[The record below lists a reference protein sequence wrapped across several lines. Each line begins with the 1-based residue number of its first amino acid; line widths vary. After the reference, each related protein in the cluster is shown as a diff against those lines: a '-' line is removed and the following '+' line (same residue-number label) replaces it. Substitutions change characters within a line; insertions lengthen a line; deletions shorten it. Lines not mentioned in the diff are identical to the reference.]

1 MGANLDNLVKA
12 IPSVTNENPQQTLE
26 WWILNCGLPIL
37 FGEHFTHTQMD
48 GWMDGQTDTDRQTDG
63 RTDRQTDRCM
73 NDLFC
78 EGYISGTSYPT
89 YNILHSILSK
99 PNYVLMIYV

>member
-37 FGEHFTHTQMD
+37 FGEHFTHTHRWMD
-48 GWMDGQTDTDRQTDG
+48 GWTDRQTQTDRQTDG
-63 RTDRQTDRCM
+63 PTDRQID
-73 NDLFC
+73 
-78 EGYISGTSYPT
+78 
-89 YNILHSILSK
+89 
-99 PNYVLMIYV
+99 V

>member
-37 FGEHFTHTQMD
+37 FGEHFAHTQMD
-48 GWMDGQTDTDRQTDG
+48 GWMDGRTDTDRD
-63 RTDRQTDRCM
+63 RDRQTDRCM

-99 PNYVLMIYV
+99 PNYVLIIYV